1 MASAA
6 SIEPAAHRDQESYPQ
21 VMTQT
26 PTKPSPP
33 SSDRAKQI
41 RLVLWILLAAI
52 VAGGLVWYSA
62 LTTSRPA
69 PEVPQPAANAQ
80 LVRGDSHRLT
90 SPAVEKAQLVEFLD
104 FECESCR
111 AAHPLVEELKRE
123 YGDRITFVNRYFPL
137 PGHRNS
143 GTAALAVEASAQQ
156 GKYEQMAAK
165 LFETQP
171 QWGGKQVSQ
180 AALFR
185 GYAQE
190 LGLDLAR
197 YDAAVA
203 DEGTRERIR
212 QDVEDGTAL
221 GVTGTPTFFLNGKKL
236 VLNTEADF
244 RQLLTDAAR

>member
-1 MASAA
+1 MKQTAA
-6 SIEPAAHRDQESYPQ
+6 VPNRARADPARTVRVAVWIILGLIVAAGLIWYAVLTTTKPAPAA
-21 VMTQT
+21 
-26 PTKPSPP
+26 
-33 SSDRAKQI
+33 
-41 RLVLWILLAAI
+41 
-52 VAGGLVWYSA
+52 
-62 LTTSRPA
+62 
-69 PEVPQPAANAQ
+69 PQPAASAQ
-80 LVRGDSHRLT
+80 LVREDSHRLT

-111 AAHPLVEELKRE
+111 AAHPLVEQLKQE
-123 YGDRITFVNRYFPL
+123 YGDRITFVNRYYPL

-171 QWGGKQVSQ
+171 EWGGKQESQ
-180 AALFR
+180 AAVFR
-185 GYAQE
+185 GFAQE
-190 LGLDLAR
+190 LELDMAK

-203 DEGTRERIR
+203 AEATRDRIR
-212 QDVEDGTAL
+212 KDAADGAAL

-236 VLNTEADF
+236 TLDTEAQF